1 MATIDY
7 SNYDFLAG
15 AVENQEYERST
26 WRTDQR
32 HFARSERRVITV
44 YKRDMDDS
52 HDVTLFAL
60 ENVIAII
67 VSREHSFRF
76 GVYKQW
82 EADFLRH
89 LLGHTTFEEEH
100 SYNEVC
106 NRNISLCSDHSSIE
120 CRIGKKLTALLRH
133 GSPLKKHMYSN
144 GAVELRH
151 VLECCN
157 PDVNPYDKFNVGRL
171 FAAFIQG
178 NNKQRY
184 FIEVA
189 LNDDWFL
196 GSSKLPWKIF
206 IGCNQGHT
214 TGFVRAVENSHQLTM
229 IELSCLGWVFHVTD
243 QKFVSSIF
251 QHGLKRFGRD
261 TLHFMYDNDNG
272 TGYIRK
278 GPGTKPPRHYE
289 TSRYCILK
297 TTMLLGDGY
306 DLFLTSN
313 GVVLCYD
320 DIPCNYFEIVK
331 EFPYLGYHFANRTTG
346 HGLPPEIKIGTWRHN
361 MTVREKYEEYL
372 PSGEISQYLENDQI
386 VEWRVPHS
394 PFPKRRTTAWEFM
407 GQEVPERYLKLLN
420 NFPNDRRNPEA
431 CDDMPYGLPSSLTS
445 EVGNTPVDIYIAT
458 EEATGSASAEVV
470 GSGSTG
476 SASAEVV
483 EELSTRSKLEL
494 QAVQIIA
501 ENPWHLFQSGIM
513 TLRNNKG
520 ERITNVFGEAVL
532 TVREYHLLSTS
543 QQEDLRSQGITRHI
557 WERYPLS
564 GHAILFCTRAWEIG
578 RMTGYVKKYHST
590 AEAEAYQQKLQYN
603 EFVGWR
609 RDVPEPFAA
618 RPEDRNP
625 ASLARERT
633 EEEEYNKDGY
643 EVRMFDLFAEA
654 VEDLYTNII
663 DAYVR
668 KTPAL
673 WEEFVMKKE
682 DGNWYL
688 VDPIPS
694 VGEPTEAT
702 AENLCLDIHNN
713 LKFSPQ
719 LCLWAI
725 ERKLKETDEKP
736 PPGSFAEFVLNQL
749 RKYIEGRSAIDDDYY
764 KHLVI
769 NTQSRTFEDANYVN
783 SIGSKVVIRPLSET
797 LEFSA
802 KKDLQLQ
809 RTVMWKDL
817 PSPSQDAMDTGDL
830 PSGEIPES
838 TEEAEAVDLPSG
850 EMAVEA
856 TADVPEDLPTGKR
869 PRTEA
874 KEEEDVEMEEV
885 KEEEPPQVDPDASLA
900 PEEEA
905 PDFEGD
911 VEIDDDVSETSSQKQ
926 QRANRLLNSGI
937 LDRYAHSSDDEDED
951 APRLGPRPRM
961 APTAMANFIASM
973 LPEDREFIDDLLT
986 AEEEKRQRRH
996 EEGVRFTELE
1006 PKEEVRY
1013 GEELEE
1019 RKQQDIFSHTSTREF
1034 MEALRPE
1041 MDENLSS
1048 AQSSLE
1054 RILFQEPARQTYQRL
1069 HSNKMS
1075 LLEPLEPEE
1084 RVKIEVPKPQ
1094 RTEDPMA
1101 EEEPYDCALDK
1112 LGQLDKYN
1120 KNKNFGFYG
1129 KYFRETHARSLN
1141 FYKYRTTNPAGHPHC
1156 LFEFDEE
1163 KFMDT
1168 YVQLFFL
1175 TPTIEDYFQG
1185 KTIVYG
1191 CEDHRLRVANTEP
1204 QEQRSRIARQLF
1216 EERQL
1221 KLRDMVAGAA
1231 KNEFSYDDIISDITE
1246 LFLSGEKIERNPESL
1261 GSSSKS
1267 LTTLMWNLG
1276 NWRRGMNWRLPSVVD
1291 EDKIYYKE
1299 HRKEKFPDHVEE
1311 NNNLFLQMLKNL
1323 RAHIMLVCEAGTLEP
1338 HQKYLQDHGWS
1349 LCFNDAKDLCVLA
1362 RLGKDGSIVQIGGP
1376 KDENVWSGPNRKIS
1390 FGIFEI
1396 CWGLAIDRETY
1407 SSSSTGYFD
1416 RNTVQDFVDM
1426 ERAKMKVTR
1435 VCVYHVDHDSAG
1447 KSHGVTGEVFA
1458 HMLYECICHQ
1468 VTIVGGDA
1476 NRLCYYKS
1484 GKQLNSSYSM
1494 STCQFWTE
1502 RMEQTMDKYFKDVL
1516 QNNKDFNVR
1525 QFHSMSY
1532 LDLKYLQDT
1541 IGGRQDLLREVRQE
1555 TDKIGDCCLLTFFE
1569 YGLSTPDEVFHDGN
1583 NSDLLEYKY
1592 SVNELLFYLTNDVLL
1607 LREKDKDA
1615 HCPLLVTIEPSDMT
1629 NKEKRT
1635 FNTVEQKKQRAANR
1649 KEIQKQNKAKGKARA
1664 ST

>member
-26 WRTDQR
+26 WHTDQR

-60 ENVIAII
+60 ENVIALI

-297 TTMLLGDGY
+297 TTMLLRDGY

-320 DIPCNYFEIVK
+320 DIPCRYFEIVG

-470 GSGSTG
+470 
-476 SASAEVV
+476 
-483 EELSTRSKLEL
+483 EELSTKSKLEL
-494 QAVQIIA
+494 QAVQIIT

-817 PSPSQDAMDTGDL
+817 PPSSQDAMDTGDL

-869 PRTEA
+869 SRTEA
-874 KEEEDVEMEEV
+874 KEEDVEMEEV

-900 PEEEA
+900 PEED
-905 PDFEGD
+905 PPKG
-911 VEIDDDVSETSSQKQ
+911 
-926 QRANRLLNSGI
+926 NS
-937 LDRYAHSSDDEDED
+937 
-951 APRLGPRPRM
+951 
-961 APTAMANFIASM
+961 
-973 LPEDREFIDDLLT
+973 
-986 AEEEKRQRRH
+986 
-996 EEGVRFTELE
+996 V
-1006 PKEEVRY
+1006 
-1013 GEELEE
+1013 
-1019 RKQQDIFSHTSTREF
+1019 
-1034 MEALRPE
+1034 
-1041 MDENLSS
+1041 
-1048 AQSSLE
+1048 
-1054 RILFQEPARQTYQRL
+1054 QT
-1069 HSNKMS
+1069 
-1075 LLEPLEPEE
+1075 
-1084 RVKIEVPKPQ
+1084 
-1094 RTEDPMA
+1094 
-1101 EEEPYDCALDK
+1101 
-1112 LGQLDKYN
+1112 
-1120 KNKNFGFYG
+1120 
-1129 KYFRETHARSLN
+1129 
-1141 FYKYRTTNPAGHPHC
+1141 
-1156 LFEFDEE
+1156 
-1163 KFMDT
+1163 
-1168 YVQLFFL
+1168 
-1175 TPTIEDYFQG
+1175 
-1185 KTIVYG
+1185 
-1191 CEDHRLRVANTEP
+1191 
-1204 QEQRSRIARQLF
+1204 
-1216 EERQL
+1216 
-1221 KLRDMVAGAA
+1221 
-1231 KNEFSYDDIISDITE
+1231 
-1246 LFLSGEKIERNPESL
+1246 
-1261 GSSSKS
+1261 
-1267 LTTLMWNLG
+1267 
-1276 NWRRGMNWRLPSVVD
+1276 
-1291 EDKIYYKE
+1291 
-1299 HRKEKFPDHVEE
+1299 
-1311 NNNLFLQMLKNL
+1311 
-1323 RAHIMLVCEAGTLEP
+1323 
-1338 HQKYLQDHGWS
+1338 
-1349 LCFNDAKDLCVLA
+1349 
-1362 RLGKDGSIVQIGGP
+1362 
-1376 KDENVWSGPNRKIS
+1376 
-1390 FGIFEI
+1390 
-1396 CWGLAIDRETY
+1396 
-1407 SSSSTGYFD
+1407 
-1416 RNTVQDFVDM
+1416 
-1426 ERAKMKVTR
+1426 
-1435 VCVYHVDHDSAG
+1435 
-1447 KSHGVTGEVFA
+1447 VF
-1458 HMLYECICHQ
+1458 
-1468 VTIVGGDA
+1468 
-1476 NRLCYYKS
+1476 
-1484 GKQLNSSYSM
+1484 
-1494 STCQFWTE
+1494 
-1502 RMEQTMDKYFKDVL
+1502 
-1516 QNNKDFNVR
+1516 
-1525 QFHSMSY
+1525 
-1532 LDLKYLQDT
+1532 
-1541 IGGRQDLLREVRQE
+1541 
-1555 TDKIGDCCLLTFFE
+1555 
-1569 YGLSTPDEVFHDGN
+1569 
-1583 NSDLLEYKY
+1583 
-1592 SVNELLFYLTNDVLL
+1592 
-1607 LREKDKDA
+1607 
-1615 HCPLLVTIEPSDMT
+1615 
-1629 NKEKRT
+1629 
-1635 FNTVEQKKQRAANR
+1635 
-1649 KEIQKQNKAKGKARA
+1649 
-1664 ST
+1664 